1 MTLHLIRMDR
11 LLYSAV
17 YYPANYGFIPQTL
30 AEDDDPLDVLV
41 LAQEPVAPLTIIPAR
56 AIGLMTMMDM
66 GKKDHK
72 IIAVATS
79 DPEFNAYHEASQL
92 PPHRLR
98 VLRRFFQDYKQL
110 EKKIVEVEEIA
121 SVEMAYPVIE
131 DALHRYSNQRRVGF
145 GAG

>member
-1 MTLHLIRMDR
+1 VVEIPLGSSVK
-11 LLYSAV
+11 Y
-17 YYPANYGFIPQTL
+17 IPQTL

-41 LAQEPVAPLTIIPAR
+41 LAQEPLAPLTIIPAR
-56 AIGLMTMMDM
+56 AIGLMTMMDT

-79 DPEFNAYHEASQL
+79 DPEFDAYHEASQL

-110 EKKIVEVEEIA
+110 EKKIVEVEEITSA
-121 SVEMAYPVIE
+121 EMAYPVIE
-131 DALHRYSNQRRVGF
+131 DALHRYSDQRRAGF
-145 GAG
+145 GSG

>member
-1 MTLHLIRMDR
+1 
-11 LLYSAV
+11 
-17 YYPANYGFIPQTL
+17 L
-30 AEDDDPLDVLV
+30 AEDGDPLDVLV
-41 LAQEPVAPLTIIPAR
+41 LAQEAVAPLTIIPAR
-56 AIGLMTMMDM
+56 AIGLMTMTDT

-79 DPEFNAYHEASQL
+79 DPEFNTYHQASQL

-98 VLRRFFQDYKQL
+98 VLRRFFEDYKQL

-131 DALHRYSNQRRVGF
+131 DALLRYSSERQRGF
-145 GAG
+145 